1 MEKEVKT
8 TLWIE
13 DGVVRI
19 ESDLNDFNGS
29 LNEWKNAFYEIW
41 RWQMTWDFAY
51 SIRVSERRESGVY
64 ISMLVKKTFIENV
77 TKCKIGFCTPDFVEA
92 VIQKNILPIRSLKG
106 RPRLLHSKPAVSF
119 IYRVA

>member
-1 MEKEVKT
+1 MSMEKEVKT

-13 DGVVRI
+13 DGAVRI
-19 ESDLNDFNGS
+19 ESDLNDFSGS

-64 ISMLVKKTFIENV
+64 ISMLVKKAFLKNVKDLLDRLGYKNATV
-77 TKCKIGFCTPDFVEA
+77 TKEHIGIIQTYDIDDPDAEDMFEVFAE
-92 VIQKNILPIRSLKG
+92 
-106 RPRLLHSKPAVSF
+106 
-119 IYRVA
+119 